1 MRCMSRFLS
10 STHRALNRPFAGFST
25 LLRVGVPAAPT
36 VTRNTRNFAA
46 VPSGSEK
53 YNTLYP
59 ESSSDGILRLGNVAP
74 DFSAD
79 TTQGHMASFHEWLGD
94 SWGILFSHPADFTP
108 VCTTEIG
115 RVALKYDWL
124 EKNDCKIATLS
135 VDPVDSHTEWLEDVV
150 SHCENNIEIKFPII
164 ADPDR
169 QISVAYNMFDP
180 ANLDDDGLPL
190 TIRAVFIIDPDKKIK
205 LILNY
210 PASVGRNMDE
220 ICRCVEALQL
230 SARSSVA
237 TPANWPN
244 NHESIGMKGSV
255 FILPT
260 VTEEDA
266 KKHFPDHT
274 TCKVPS
280 GKEYLR
286 LTAMDNLPE

>member
-1 MRCMSRFLS
+1 MTISRAAAS
-10 STHRALNRPFAGFST
+10 RPVSAVYSRGFAS
-25 LLRVGVPAAPT
+25 
-36 VTRNTRNFAA
+36 
-46 VPSGSEK
+46 VPSGTET
-53 YNTLYP
+53 YNKLYP
-59 ESSSDGILRLGNVAP
+59 EKSSDGVLRLGNIAP
-74 DFSAD
+74 DFAAD
-79 TTQGHMASFHEWLGD
+79 TTQGRMESFHSWLGD

-124 EKNDCKIATLS
+124 MEHDCKIATLS
-135 VDPVDSHTEWLEDVV
+135 VDPVDSHDAWLKDVV
-150 SHCENNIEIKFPII
+150 AHCENNIDIKFPII

-169 QISVAYNMFDP
+169 SISVAYNMFDP
-180 ANLDDDGLPL
+180 GNLDDEGLPL
-190 TIRAVFIIDPDKKIK
+190 TIRAVFIIDPEKKIK

-230 SARSSVA
+230 SAKSSVA

-255 FILPT
+255 FLLPT
-260 VTEEDA
+260 VTDEDA
-266 KKHFPDHT
+266 KAHFPKHK
-274 TCKVPS
+274 TCQVPS

-286 LTAMDNLPE
+286 LVDKSEL